1 MNRCLLSFILR
12 VSSTPKGV
20 ALLLS
25 ENGLIEDVLR
35 VQMCSPYVP
44 WEDTQ
49 FRGAVSLLGAT
60 TEGVAVLSS
69 ESSGILKDSLN
80 RLWAAYEDP
89 EFMLSSNTMPTRAM
103 QDFINVL
110 CSLTYTFQGDRR
122 HGSDKSVVVK
132 IMLSCRHRVQQDRK
146 ITWNLTTT
154 NISAGTD
161 TDIIGVVA
169 LLSERDD
176 ESSDETLVEF
186 VGPTKLSEL
195 LTFESCVEPW
205 HYVGLLT
212 LRLLTSDLNVCL
224 YLINKLNFQDH
235 LLKLQSENTINSEFD
250 NFTLNSSY
258 DEKDMIIDAHS
269 LLRHQILVATYIVG
283 GPSERTLPSTELC
296 EGLDEE
302 ESVPF
307 LFSSYPPPQSYFKQT
322 EVSPKTQ
329 TELHRFLKETRHGPH
344 DSGWLLH
351 ARKAYRLS
359 CHNDIKPLVL
369 LDLFNQVAKCFYSD
383 VTHQVDWSNVIP
395 DTLFPAELEGIQ
407 LTIRYGVNCGLLQAR
422 PQNFDNL
429 SYLLKQSHGINDT
442 PSSFEGFDW
451 FLATAFLVSGGNLDR
466 CYLLL
471 NNIICL
477 PTSKYM
483 WSNNHSFGS
492 DSTFGHLLECV
503 VSAELPQCFAA
514 LQTSGVSWWL
524 VCRRWIRQ
532 CFWNVLD
539 WQQICHWLV
548 LCSLESPDYI
558 VYFCVSLL
566 RHLQPSL
573 LIASANQRLCDTI
586 KVIGTMKIYIPTLYA
601 FLSVQIISAL
611 EMFPRTLSCM
621 SCCYDPRFG

>member
-1 MNRCLLSFILR
+1 MGQQMMIIFQCLLSFILR

-60 TEGVAVLSS
+60 TEGAAVLSS
-69 ESSGILKDSLN
+69 ESSGILRDSLN

-110 CSLTYTFQGDRR
+110 CSLTYTFQG
-122 HGSDKSVVVK
+122 
-132 IMLSCRHRVQQDRK
+132 
-146 ITWNLTTT
+146 
-154 NISAGTD
+154 
-161 TDIIGVVA
+161 VVA

-176 ESSDETLVEF
+176 ESSDETLVDF
-186 VGPTKLSEL
+186 VAPTKLSEL
-195 LTFESCVEPW
+195 LNFESCVEPW

-224 YLINKLNFQDH
+224 YLSNKLNFQDH

-250 NFTLNSSY
+250 NFTLNSSC

-269 LLRHQILVATYIVG
+269 LLRHQILVATYVVG

-296 EGLDEE
+296 EELDKE

-429 SYLLKQSHGINDT
+429 SYLLKQSHGSNGT

-466 CYLLL
+466 QESNFDIPIIDKSDQTPLIPQSTTYPTMGIRFQYQKPDIHDKNMAEVLPDETEESELDVKF
-471 NNIICL
+471 NVAAANICGRIITPL
-477 PTSKYM
+477 EVIQ
-483 WSNNHSFGS
+483 HS
-492 DSTFGHLLECV
+492 V
-503 VSAELPQCFAA
+503 
-514 LQTSGVSWWL
+514 
-524 VCRRWIRQ
+524 I
-532 CFWNVLD
+532 FWNV
-539 WQQICHWLV
+539 
-548 LCSLESPDYI
+548 SY
-558 VYFCVSLL
+558 
-566 RHLQPSL
+566 RPSYL
-573 LIASANQRLCDTI
+573 
-586 KVIGTMKIYIPTLYA
+586 
-601 FLSVQIISAL
+601 SAL
-611 EMFPRTLSCM
+611 LLFRQAECLGGWCAGGGYASVSGM
-621 SCCYDPRFG
+621 SWIGSRYVTGWRYVPSNLQIT

>member
-1 MNRCLLSFILR
+1 MSCSDEVQLISTLS
-12 VSSTPKGV
+12 
-20 ALLLS
+20 ALP
-25 ENGLIEDVLR
+25 EI
-35 VQMCSPYVP
+35 
-44 WEDTQ
+44 
-49 FRGAVSLLGAT
+49 F
-60 TEGVAVLSS
+60 
-69 ESSGILKDSLN
+69 GIG
-80 RLWAAYEDP
+80 EP
-89 EFMLSSNTMPTRAM
+89 
-103 QDFINVL
+103 I
-110 CSLTYTFQGDRR
+110 
-122 HGSDKSVVVK
+122 KSQNQP
-132 IMLSCRHRVQQDRK
+132 SQ
-146 ITWNLTTT
+146 
-154 NISAGTD
+154 IS
-161 TDIIGVVA
+161 VVA

-224 YLINKLNFQDH
+224 YLSNKLNFQDH

-250 NFTLNSSY
+250 NSTLNSSC
-258 DEKDMIIDAHS
+258 DETDMIIDAHS
-269 LLRHQILVATYIVG
+269 LLRHQILVATYVVG
-283 GPSERTLPSTELC
+283 GPSERTLPSTELY
-296 EGLDEE
+296 EELDGE

-307 LFSSYPPPQSYFKQT
+307 LFSSYPPPQPYFKKA

-329 TELHRFLKETRHGPH
+329 TELHKFLKETRHGPH

-369 LDLFNQVAKCFYSD
+369 LDLFYQTAKCFYSD

-429 SYLLKQSHGINDT
+429 AYLLKQSHGSNGT

-483 WSNNHSFGS
+483 WSNNHSFES

-514 LQTSGVSWWL
+514 LQLLSRPSSSDGRELERMFKDLPAFRDLQCDFQLGHKELCTLISEQIDSDYVDVVKALIGLKHKDKRSVVVAGVPAVDTPVFL
-524 VCRRWIRQ
+524 ERPG
-532 CFWNVLD
+532 LAAD
-539 WQQICHWLV
+539 M
-548 LCSLESPDYI
+548 SLAG
-558 VYFCVSLL
+558 V
-566 RHLQPSL
+566 
-573 LIASANQRLCDTI
+573 
-586 KVIGTMKIYIPTLYA
+586 
-601 FLSVQIISAL
+601 
-611 EMFPRTLSCM
+611 MFP
-621 SCCYDPRFG
+621 

>member
-1 MNRCLLSFILR
+1 
-12 VSSTPKGV
+12 
-20 ALLLS
+20 
-25 ENGLIEDVLR
+25 
-35 VQMCSPYVP
+35 MCSPYVP

-60 TEGVAVLSS
+60 TEGVAVLSR
-69 ESSGILKDSLN
+69 ESSGILRDSLN

-89 EFMLSSNTMPTRAM
+89 EFMLSSNTIPTRAM

-110 CSLTYTFQGDRR
+110 CSLTATFQ
-122 HGSDKSVVVK
+122 
-132 IMLSCRHRVQQDRK
+132 
-146 ITWNLTTT
+146 
-154 NISAGTD
+154 
-161 TDIIGVVA
+161 GVVA

-224 YLINKLNFQDH
+224 YLSNKLNFQDH

-250 NFTLNSSY
+250 NSTLNSSC

-269 LLRHQILVATYIVG
+269 LLRHQILVATYVVG

-296 EGLDEE
+296 EELDGE

-307 LFSSYPPPQSYFKQT
+307 LFSSYPPPQPYFKKT

-329 TELHRFLKETRHGPH
+329 TELHKFLKETRHGPH

-369 LDLFNQVAKCFYSD
+369 LDLFYQTAKCFYSD

-429 SYLLKQSHGINDT
+429 AYLLKQSHGSNGT

-466 CYLLL
+466 QAECRGGWCAGGGYASVSGMSWIGSRYVTGWRYVPL
-471 NNIICL
+471 NR
-477 PTSKYM
+477 
-483 WSNNHSFGS
+483 
-492 DSTFGHLLECV
+492 
-503 VSAELPQCFAA
+503 
-514 LQTSGVSWWL
+514 QT
-524 VCRRWIRQ
+524 
-532 CFWNVLD
+532 
-539 WQQICHWLV
+539 
-548 LCSLESPDYI
+548 
-558 VYFCVSLL
+558 
-566 RHLQPSL
+566 
-573 LIASANQRLCDTI
+573 T
-586 KVIGTMKIYIPTLYA
+586 
-601 FLSVQIISAL
+601 
-611 EMFPRTLSCM
+611 
-621 SCCYDPRFG
+621 